1 MDHLYNHNN
10 VLIYYMLLLIYIM
23 VTFFYI
29 IIFIDYMKKII
40 VLFITIIILF
50 IIIINSYYNKENF
63 ICVNKTTYNNKG
75 CKSDLKQISNPI
87 DYCSNNDKCNGYIS
101 VNIKDKSNNENTVYF
116 KCFDNWSGELYQKD
130 LINDKLKEIYKD
142 FDYQFSNLKTY
153 KCNNNCPP
161 GKGIIDDSNTC
172 LDCPD
177 KQYNTGDSYQCKN
190 IANCPTN
197 YSLINY
203 DKKTGNISCEINA
216 KPGFYYDLNTS
227 TVKPCPV
234 GQYQN
239 EARQTSC
246 KQCPKG
252 QYQNST
258 GQSVCK
264 RCPEGHYQ
272 NLTGQTSCK
281 RCPAGQYQYLLGQ
294 SSCGVCSTGYYST
307 GGSSWCSKITSISS
321 CPSNKYRVHGNST
334 RNSHCAY
341 IPSGHERIKDTLDI
355 RRCPP
360 GKVSSG
366 GAYSW
371 YAGCEPCPDNSWQDL
386 SGQSYCYSTPKGAV
400 TLANKTGYSLCP
412 HGTDNRNL
420 KGCEPCP
427 DHQYSATREGCK
439 NCSSSWCIK
448 KRNGKNVNC
457 VPCEY
462 A

>member
-1 MDHLYNHNN
+1 MKKYIILYN
-10 VLIYYMLLLIYIM
+10 
-23 VTFFYI
+23 
-29 IIFIDYMKKII
+29 
-40 VLFITIIILF
+40 ITILIFF
-50 IIIINSYYNKENF
+50 IIIITIIYNNYNKENF
-63 ICVNKTTYNNKG
+63 KCINKTIYTNNG

-203 DKKTGNISCEINA
+203 DKKTGNIICRIDS
-216 KPGFYYDLNTS
+216 KPGSYYDLYTS
-227 TVKPCPV
+227 TVKSCPV

-246 KQCPKG
+246 KQCPEGQYQNITGQISCKPCPSG

-258 GQSVCK
+258 GQTSCK
-264 RCPEGHYQ
+264 RCPSGQYQNSTGQTSCKPCPVGHYQNSTGQSGCKQCLEGHYQ
-272 NLTGQTSCK
+272 NLTGQSSCK
-281 RCPAGQYQYLLGQ
+281 RCGAKQYQPLRGQ
-294 SSCGVCSTGYYST
+294 GSC
-307 GGSSWCSKITSISS
+307 
-321 CPSNKYRVHGNST
+321 
-334 RNSHCAY
+334 
-341 IPSGHERIKDTLDI
+341 RI
-355 RRCPP
+355 CF
-360 GKVSSG
+360 
-366 GAYSW
+366 
-371 YAGCEPCPDNSWQDL
+371 
-386 SGQSYCYSTPKGAV
+386 YC
-400 TLANKTGYSLCP
+400 
-412 HGTDNRNL
+412 
-420 KGCEPCP
+420 
-427 DHQYSATREGCK
+427 
-439 NCSSSWCIK
+439 
-448 KRNGKNVNC
+448 
-457 VPCEY
+457 
-462 A
+462 